1 VRGVEEWIASF
12 ISQESD
18 QSPPTLQPPI
28 IITPK
33 PGARRLMCRFP
44 DPDGPSQPLDA
55 FVPFGLAVR
64 AALHLL
70 RTLNPAFKVQA
81 YPGSAVT
88 IDGSGEVE
96 SVRYKVMV

>member
-1 VRGVEEWIASF
+1 
-12 ISQESD
+12 
-18 QSPPTLQPPI
+18 
-28 IITPK
+28 
-33 PGARRLMCRFP
+33 
-44 DPDGPSQPLDA
+44 
-55 FVPFGLAVR
+55 
-64 AALHLL
+64 L